1 MKTVEIPDAAFEE
14 LEALRRAKGVTR
26 AEALAQAISESLQQA
41 KFLKEWESRKPTS
54 AAAELSDDEVERV
67 AAEAI
72 REARRA
78 RRK

>member
-1 MKTVEIPDAAFEE
+1 MKMVEIPDAAFEE
-14 LEALRRAKGVTR
+14 LEALRRAKGITR

-41 KFLKEWESRKPTS
+41 KFIEEWESREPTA
-54 AAAELSDDEVERV
+54 AAAELSDDEVERIAV
-67 AAEAI
+67 EAV